1 MSQLRALTPCV
12 LAAWDKQQLQL
23 LLKRLEANSSTLQ
36 STLSSLQSLL
46 QKSPSKAPAAKQA
59 ADAGFGTGG
68 LWLPLLFAFILG
80 CCFGAFWPRTRLTFR
95 HA

>member
-1 MSQLRALTPCV
+1 MLV
-12 LAAWDKQQLQL
+12 GWDKQQLQP
-23 LLKRLEANSSTLQ
+23 LLKRLEANTSALQ

-46 QKSPSKAPAAKQA
+46 QRSPSNAPTAKQTP
-59 ADAGFGTGG
+59 DSSLNTGG
-68 LWLPLLFAFILG
+68 LWLPLIFAFILG